1 MNALRARTLAM
12 SMLIVTTLWDPTDA
26 LVSHTIMETEKS
38 VNLLVSFE
46 FKVMYCDRE
55 VNSFAQLT

>member
-1 MNALRARTLAM
+1 MNALRARTFAM

-46 FKVMYCDRE
+46 
-55 VNSFAQLT
+55 L

>member
-12 SMLIVTTLWDPTDA
+12 SMLIVTTQWDPTGA
-26 LVSHTIMETEKS
+26 LVSHTIMEMEKS

-46 FKVMYCDRE
+46 
-55 VNSFAQLT
+55 L

>member
-46 FKVMYCDRE
+46 FKVMHCDRE